1 MKLREIQTAI
11 YKDMIALLEQKKYD
25 PSYENSLFKGP
36 WGALF
41 YLFYYEQYVDD
52 NENNAVN
59 FLEKLYD
66 AFDPTAATNYS
77 YSIGNTG
84 PFWLMHHLSKH
95 DFIDIDIDHLSA
107 GFIAAAIME
116 SEACIAQRNFDFM
129 HGSGGICTFLV
140 EYAHRKEVKALLEK
154 FVTGLLD
161 ISRMTDKGRSI
172 PVFLIT
178 EPAEKASTDA
188 FSLAHGVCSLQILL
202 LRIHE
207 AGIMQEACKQLVSE
221 SIDFVISHKN
231 IAIPDARWGLY
242 PGILDGMSTYSR
254 LSWCYGDLNVAL
266 ALWYSGKYFKEDKWT
281 REALDIM
288 HYNIRRNT
296 DETAGILDSCLCH
309 GSSGIAAFYRRFWH
323 ETNDKAFYK
332 CAEHWH
338 NNTLQKLVFPEER
351 GVHGIRTWQGTD
363 TQWAY
368 CWDLLDGSCGVGL
381 SLLSHDSAAPLPWDE
396 FLLLS

>member
-11 YKDMIALLEQKKYD
+11 YKDMIKLLEYKKYP

-41 YLFYYEQYVDD
+41 YLFYYEEYVDD
-52 NENNAVN
+52 KENNAVP

-66 AFDPTAATNYS
+66 DFDPAASANYS
-77 YSIGNTG
+77 YSIGSTG
-84 PFWLMHHLSKH
+84 PFWLMYHLSKH
-95 DFIDIDIDHLSA
+95 NFIDIDINHLSKD
-107 GFIAAAIME
+107 FITAAIIE
-116 SEACIAQRNFDFM
+116 SESCIAQRNFDFM

-140 EYAHRKEVKALLEK
+140 EFADRKEVKALLEK
-154 FVTGLLD
+154 FVTGLMN

-172 PVFLIT
+172 PVFLMM
-178 EPAEKASTDA
+178 EAAEKNSTDA

-207 AGIMQEACKQLVSE
+207 AGVMPTRCKQLISE
-221 SIDFVISHKN
+221 SIDFIISHKN
-231 IAIPDARWGLY
+231 IAPADARWGLY
-242 PGILDGMSTYSR
+242 PGILDGMSNYSR

-266 ALWYSGKYFKEDKWT
+266 SLWYCGKYFKEDKWMK
-281 REALDIM
+281 EALEIM

-296 DETAGILDSCLCH
+296 DETAGILDTCLCH

-323 ETNDKAFYK
+323 ETNDKAFYR
-332 CAEHWH
+332 CAAHWH
-338 NNTLQKLVFPEER
+338 NNTLQKISFPEE
-351 GVHGIRTWQGTD
+351 GSVHGIRAWQGTD
-363 TQWAY
+363 KQWEY

-381 SLLSHDSAAPLPWDE
+381 SLLSHECTEALAWDE